1 MTKMDKKYRIR
12 IEKCFSYQTVLL
24 IALGIVI
31 NVIFPR
37 LMIACSAPLYL
48 DNIGSILVAALGGAV
63 PGMLTAFISNYLGY
77 FGEPSAMALWV
88 ITFITTI
95 KGSPMFVMLVYCN
108 ACLKISS
115 VAPNA

>member
-63 PGMLTAFISNYLGY
+63 PGMHLYQTIWGILGNR
-77 FGEPSAMALWV
+77 LQ
-88 ITFITTI
+88 
-95 KGSPMFVMLVYCN
+95 LC
-108 ACLKISS
+108 S
-115 VAPNA
+115 VC